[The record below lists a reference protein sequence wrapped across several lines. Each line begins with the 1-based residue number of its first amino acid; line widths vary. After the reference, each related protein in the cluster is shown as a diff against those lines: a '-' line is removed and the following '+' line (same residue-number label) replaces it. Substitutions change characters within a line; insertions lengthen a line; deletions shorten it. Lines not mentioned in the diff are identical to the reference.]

1 MVNVTDTTKSAY
13 LGDSIDK
20 QVTITV
26 PSKNVTFTN
35 TDIIQSSL
43 ELTETIETEKNLTF
57 KGCIASQLKF
67 KVADIVTD
75 LRGEYIEAKIQ
86 AGETEEIYLFRG
98 YVDTQDNENYED
110 VITSFTCYD
119 PLYKIGTRN
128 MQAWVDSRT
137 YPITVKNFRDQLFSN
152 LGITQES
159 RTLINDSLSISAN
172 LKSFMNAPSAADLMK
187 WICQLN
193 AVYGQYGRDGVFH
206 YRELNPLS
214 SGTYPSETLYPGPET
229 YPSAENAGTIIDLSQ
244 YIQLTYEPYET
255 ERIKKVIIIDGG
267 GLEQGQAGTT
277 GNTFVVQDNPIA
289 FNVNMQT
296 AASNI
301 LAKIGYV
308 THIPVVK
315 MKCVGMPYIECGDTY
330 VSYTRKNIC
339 RTYIFQR
346 TLKGIQALIDE
357 YESDT
362 DKEFGAYK
370 ATAQTS
376 INAERKSIIDIQAD
390 VANFKEITAQS
401 IQAVDAKFNNLN
413 ASNITSGTLN
423 TARLSADVITT
434 GNFSA
439 QNINASQITAGTL
452 NVDRIQAGS
461 INAQKLNVSAG
472 GDNWSVG
479 FSNGSSW
486 FNTGAL
492 NATKVTGSIGSG
504 YGRGWGLNFGDYG
517 AGGSLSVGTIDA
529 SKITTGILDADRI
542 NADTII
548 SRTSG
553 TSTLR
558 ANAIYSNY
566 LYNCHISGGSV
577 AVGGSSLRVGD
588 YTAQWKTV
596 NVRLASGG
604 IAYINYLGR

>member
-1 MVNVTDTTKSAY
+1 MINVTDTTKSAY
-13 LGDSIDK
+13 LVDSIDK

-26 PSKNVTFTN
+26 PDKNVTFTN

-128 MQAWVDSRT
+128 MQSWVDSRT

-159 RTLINDSLSISAN
+159 KTLINDSLSISAN

-206 YRELNPLS
+206 YRELNALS

-277 GNTFVVQDNPIA
+277 GNTFVIQDNPIA

-315 MKCVGMPYIECGDTY
+315 MRCVGMPYIECGDTY

-390 VANFKEITAQS
+390 VANFKDITAQNFT
-401 IQAVDAKFNNLN
+401 AVNGRIDTLAVSDIDAGRIKTGTLDASRVTVKNLN
-413 ASNITSGTLN
+413 ADYISAGT
-423 TARLSADVITT
+423 
-434 GNFSA
+434 
-439 QNINASQITAGTL
+439 INAQRINVSASGNDGYGNTWSVGMGQSSYFNIGGYNANKLSGIYGGTKTGWGINFNNNTL
-452 NVDRIQAGS
+452 NVGSITADMITANLINSKIAEISTMTANLINCSGLGTNGINVNNGNISNVQTIYANNFTFRGGGSCVSLTGMQNYVAGS
-461 INAQKLNVSAG
+461 YVK
-472 GDNWSVG
+472 
-479 FSNGSSW
+479 
-486 FNTGAL
+486 
-492 NATKVTGSIGSG
+492 IGSTK
-504 YGRGWGLNFGDYG
+504 Y
-517 AGGSLSVGTIDA
+517 
-529 SKITTGILDADRI
+529 
-542 NADTII
+542 
-548 SRTSG
+548 
-553 TSTLR
+553 
-558 ANAIYSNY
+558 
-566 LYNCHISGGSV
+566 
-577 AVGGSSLRVGD
+577 
-588 YTAQWKTV
+588 
-596 NVRLASGG
+596 
-604 IAYINYLGR
+604 YIQH